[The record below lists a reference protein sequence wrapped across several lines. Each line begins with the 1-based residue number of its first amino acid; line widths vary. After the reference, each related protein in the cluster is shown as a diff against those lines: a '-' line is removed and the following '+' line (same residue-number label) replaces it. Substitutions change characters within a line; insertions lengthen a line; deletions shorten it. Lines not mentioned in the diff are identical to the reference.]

1 VTPLPKIVPL
11 ALAGLLAVSCGG
23 GGAVMAR
30 VGDATV
36 TEGDV
41 ANLFEARSMPI
52 GDELRAALFR
62 LTALEVLRHGMEADF
77 DLELDPSEVE
87 STFGE
92 MQADLAARGLTP
104 AQALGVANAGMGMIR
119 FNAELAVIRALV
131 SAQVLRSA
139 EFLDTLYRDGI
150 GVTTVCVQHVLV
162 ATEDEALDVLERLE
176 DGEDIG
182 DVAAEVSLDTSPRG
196 DLGCR
201 PASEYVTDFA
211 YASVQADIGVPTDP
225 VPTQFG
231 YHVLIVSDR
240 EVLDRALVEADPL
253 AYLSGV
259 DAGFAW
265 NNWVN
270 DTLRAAVVDVEPQYG
285 TWTPTGIRAPAAE

>member
-1 VTPLPKIVPL
+1 LRKIVPL
-11 ALAGLLAVSCGG
+11 ALAGLLAASCGG
-23 GGAVMAR
+23 AGAVMAR
-30 VGDATV
+30 VGDATI

-41 ANLFEARSMPI
+41 AALFEARSMPI
-52 GDELRAALFR
+52 GEDLRSALFR
-62 LTALEVLRHGMEADF
+62 LSALEALRDAMEAEF
-77 DLELDPSEVE
+77 DLEVDPAEVDR
-87 STFGE
+87 TFDE
-92 MQADLAARGLTP
+92 MQADLTARGVTP
-104 AQALGVANAGMGMIR
+104 AEALGVDNAGMGMVR

-131 SAQVLRSA
+131 SGQVLRSA

-162 ATEDEALDVLERLE
+162 ETEDEALDVLERLE

-182 DVAAEVSLDTSPRG
+182 DIAAEVSLDTSERG

-231 YHVLIVSDR
+231 FHVLIVSDQQ
-240 EVLDRALVEADPL
+240 VLDRALVEADPL
-253 AYLSGV
+253 AHLSGV

-270 DTLRAAVVDVEPQYG
+270 DALDDAEVHVEPQYG
-285 TWTPTGIRAPAAE
+285 TWTPTGIQAPEAE

>member
-1 VTPLPKIVPL
+1 MHKIVPL
-11 ALAGLLAVSCGG
+11 ALACLFAVSCGG
-23 GGAVMAR
+23 SGAVMAR
-30 VGDATV
+30 VGDATI

-41 ANLFEARSMPI
+41 AALFEARSMPI
-52 GDELRAALFR
+52 GDDLRSALFR
-62 LTALEVLRHGMEADF
+62 LSALEVLLDAMEADF
-77 DLELDPSEVE
+77 DLELDPAEVDR
-87 STFGE
+87 TFEE
-92 MQADLAARGLTP
+92 MQADLTARGVTP
-104 AQALGVANAGMGMIR
+104 SDALGVPNAGMGMVR

-162 ATEDEALDVLERLE
+162 ATEDEALDVLERLD

-182 DVAAEVSLDTSPRG
+182 DVAADVSLDTSERG

-211 YASVQADIGVPTDP
+211 YASVQADIAVPTGP
-225 VPTQFG
+225 VQTQFG
-231 YHVLIVSDR
+231 FHILIVSDR
-240 EVLDRALVEADPL
+240 EVLDRALVESDPL

-270 DTLRAAVVDVEPQYG
+270 DTLRAAEVHVEPQYG
-285 TWTPTGIRAPAAE
+285 TWSPTGIQAPDAE